1 MFAYFLVVHC
11 CTEKRVIFKTSLSES
26 IITWRKETIRVIRRA
41 SLVEQELL
49 TLPEHMCSPPVFSGY
64 RVTRFLVLCVC
75 FADRYFFFLPIVFS
89 VLRFTDFD
97 YLPSVSSNSLYA
109 TLCTKKSFLRQ
120 SLEIKVPFL
129 YFDLYLRVML
139 DSRSCSFILICV

>member
-97 YLPSVSSNSLYA
+97 YLPSVSSNSSLCNTLYQEIIF
-109 TLCTKKSFLRQ
+109 TTIIGNKST
-120 SLEIKVPFL
+120 VPLLWF
-129 YFDLYLRVML
+129 V
-139 DSRSCSFILICV
+139 SKGNVG